1 MPVRVLVTGA
11 GGYIGSV
18 LVPKLLES
26 GFVVVAFDNFSEGQ
40 PTLASVCG
48 HPNFDVVRGDVRDG
62 DAIGSLL
69 RSADFIIPLAAL
81 VGAPLCDQDPF
92 AAVSINRDAISM
104 LTRLTGSYQ
113 ALIFP
118 TTNSGYG
125 IGEAG
130 KFCDENSPLRPVSLY
145 GRLKVEAE
153 SMVLDSG
160 KGVTLRLATAF
171 GMSHRMRTDL
181 LVNDF
186 TARAVTERT
195 IVVYEGKSM
204 RNYVHVRD
212 IAKAFIHA
220 IKNFDSMQGEPFNVG
235 LSDANLTKLE
245 LCERI
250 QRYVPDLVYIEAPIG
265 QDPDKRDYMVSN
277 EKIEATG
284 FKPDWSLDDGIRELI
299 AGYTM
304 MRMRRFSNI

>member
-1 MPVRVLVTGA
+1 MPVSVLVTGA

-26 GFVVVAFDNFSEGQ
+26 GYVVVAFDNFTEGQ

-48 HPNFDVVRGDVRDG
+48 HPNFDVVRGDVRDDDVVG
-62 DAIGSLL
+62 RLL
-69 RSADFIIPLAAL
+69 RTADFIIPLAAL

-92 AAVSINRDAISM
+92 AAVSINRDAIET
-104 LTRLTGSYQ
+104 LTRRTSSNQ
-113 ALIFP
+113 AIIFP

-125 IGEAG
+125 VGERG
-130 KFCDENSPLRPVSLY
+130 KFCDENSPLRPISLY

-153 SMVLDSG
+153 RIVLDGG

-171 GMSHRMRTDL
+171 GMSPRMRTDL

-195 IVVYEGKSM
+195 IVVYEGKNM

-212 IAKAFIHA
+212 IAKAFIHS
-220 IKNFDSMQGEPFNVG
+220 IENFDSMRGEPFNVG

-245 LCERI
+245 LCGRI
-250 QRYVPDLVYIEAPIG
+250 KLQVRDLVYIEAPIG

-284 FKPDWSLDDGIRELI
+284 FKPDWSLDDGISELI
-299 AGYTM
+299 TGYKM